1 MSAATAT
8 PLLEMRGIGK
18 SFGGTR
24 ALDQVDFTVGHGEIV
39 ALLGENGAG
48 KSTLIKILA
57 GIHRMDQGSIS
68 FQGQVTTGSPSLLP
82 IRFIHQDLGLVDWMT
97 ISENFGLTLGFPR
110 RFGLIDRA
118 ATTARTVAAL
128 AILGL
133 DRHPDTRI
141 RDLGRAERALVA
153 IARALAANGE
163 VLVLDEPTASLP
175 ASEVARLF
183 DSLRQLR
190 ERGVG
195 IVYVSH
201 RLDEVFELADRVVV
215 LRDGKMVGAGPVA
228 GLTADRLISM
238 IVGAGFARH
247 KRDACAAGTAVRL
260 ACRSMVID
268 GATPLDAA
276 FRAGEIVGLAGL
288 VGAGQERLGRALFGR
303 STSVSGQI
311 ALDSVAYVPRNPRD
325 AMAHGIGFVAGDR
338 TGESTAPRLS
348 ITENAFLNPYAH
360 AMPAASYLPP
370 RRVQRRAHALGRRVG
385 LRPNQPT
392 LLMEQLSG
400 GNQQKVVVGR
410 WLDQQARLLIVE
422 DPTSGVDVG
431 ARAEI
436 YRLFAEAA
444 AAGATILV
452 VSSDF
457 EEIALIC
464 DRALVFDRGAVVAEL
479 TGDALTMDRLLEAAS
494 AGGFARPITQD
505 FEGSTDGITQI

>member
-1 MSAATAT
+1 MSAAQTP

-24 ALDQVDFTVGHGEIV
+24 ALDRVDFTVGHGEIV

-57 GIHRMDQGSIS
+57 GIHRMDEGSIG
-68 FQGQVTTGSPSLLP
+68 FQGREITGSPGLLP
-82 IRFIHQDLGLVDWMT
+82 IRFIHQDLGLFDWMT
-97 ISENFGLTLGFPR
+97 ISENFGLTLGFLR
-110 RFGLIDRA
+110 RIGLIDRA
-118 ATTARTVAAL
+118 ANRARTVAAL
-128 AILGL
+128 AALGL

-183 DSLRQLR
+183 DALRQLR
-190 ERGVG
+190 ARGVG

-215 LRDGKMVGAGPVA
+215 LRDGRLAGAGPVA

-238 IVGAGFARH
+238 IVGQGFARH
-247 KRDACAAGTAVRL
+247 RRTDCAAGTAVRL
-260 ACRSMVID
+260 ACWSVVIET
-268 GATPLDAA
+268 AAPLDAA

-303 STSVSGQI
+303 AVVHEGAIT
-311 ALDSVAYVPRNPRD
+311 LDGAAYAPRD
-325 AMAHGIGFVAGDR
+325 PRHAMARGIGFVAGDR
-338 TGESTAPRLS
+338 TGESTAARLS
-348 ITENAFLNPYAH
+348 IAENAFLNPYAH
-360 AMPAASYLPP
+360 GMGALDYITP
-370 RRVQRRAHALGRRVG
+370 RRVHRRAHALGRRVG
-385 LRPNQPT
+385 LRPNQPW
-392 LLMEQLSG
+392 LLLEQLSG

-410 WLDQQARLLIVE
+410 WLDQGAKLLVVE

-457 EEIALIC
+457 EEIAQIC

-479 TGDALTMDRLLEAAS
+479 AGEGLTIDRLIAAAS
-494 AGGFARPITQD
+494 AGVFSRRH
-505 FEGSTDGITQI
+505 EGSAHGIAQI

>member
-1 MSAATAT
+1 MSAANPP

-24 ALDQVDFTVGHGEIV
+24 ALDRVDLTVGHGEIV

-57 GIHRMDQGSIS
+57 GIQKMDQGSIG
-68 FQGQVTTGSPSLLP
+68 FQGQVTAGSPGLLP

-110 RFGLIDRA
+110 RFGLIDQA
-118 ATTARTVAAL
+118 ATRARTVAAL
-128 AILGL
+128 AVLAL

-183 DSLRQLR
+183 ASLRQLR
-190 ERGVG
+190 ARGVG

-215 LRDGKMVGAGPVA
+215 LRDGKLAGAGPVA

-238 IVGAGFARH
+238 IVGQGFARH
-247 KRDACAAGTAVRL
+247 RRNACAAGTTVRL
-260 ACRSMVID
+260 ACRSVVIE
-268 GATPLDAA
+268 AAPPLDATV
-276 FRAGEIVGLAGL
+276 RAGEIVGLAGL

-303 STSVSGQI
+303 AAVISGTI
-311 ALDSVAYVPRNPRD
+311 ALDGVAYVPRNPRQ
-325 AMAHGIGFVAGDR
+325 AMARGIGFVAGDR
-338 TGESTAPRLS
+338 AGESTAARLS
-348 ITENAFLNPYAH
+348 IAENAFLNPYAH
-360 AMPAASYLPP
+360 GMRAMAYVTP
-370 RRVQRRAHALGRRVG
+370 RLVHLRAHALGRRVG
-385 LRPNQPT
+385 LRPNAPG
-392 LLMEQLSG
+392 LLLEQLSG

-410 WLDQQARLLIVE
+410 WLDQGVPLLVVE

-444 AAGATILV
+444 AAGAAILV

-457 EEIALIC
+457 EEIAQIC
-464 DRALVFDRGAVVAEL
+464 DRALVFDRGHVVAEL
-479 TGDALTMDRLLEAAS
+479 AGAALTIDRLIEAAS
-494 AGGFARPITQD
+494 AGMFSRRH
-505 FEGSTDGITQI
+505 EGSAHGVAQI